1 MGGSPE
7 RLRQAHTVAVGC
19 DQLPESFHG
28 KEGSTVRVRQ
38 RALEKRRKPA
48 LFRWPALADSPAC
61 DGYGAL
67 YGAFRFRARAP
78 DVGSDAF
85 AGTTVG
91 PHPMRPDSR
100 CPTAM
105 SFAVVSS
112 LYPYTRPNRTRRASM
127 TATYTFDVFSSLDGS
142 GAASGNWTGYWG
154 KQGPEL

>member
-78 DVGSDAF
+78 NVGKSTHLPERLWA
-85 AGTTVG
+85 
-91 PHPMRPDSR
+91 RIR
-100 CPTAM
+100 CG
-105 SFAVVSS
+105 
-112 LYPYTRPNRTRRASM
+112 RTPGVQRR
-127 TATYTFDVFSSLDGS
+127 
-142 GAASGNWTGYWG
+142 
-154 KQGPEL
+154 